1 MGKLTFIL
9 LGLIPTLAAV
19 AQPPATPTHT
29 PAPATPDAA
38 AASDAVATPSRYAGA
53 DPTTYSAALA
63 KRMAIL
69 SRANDPFGQ
78 PQDPDAKPVVKPTLA
93 KATRRSFK
101 AEPPAPLSEIV
112 SQIKVTTVMPKTR
125 RFLIN
130 DRALGVGDKIP
141 IHYRNKQILTRV
153 TEVSASRIVF
163 KNTETDEIGI
173 LKLDML
179 PSGMTKGTASISAPG
194 MSPTD
199 PNAPLEVGS
208 PLSQS
213 VGSITP

>member
-9 LGLIPTLAAV
+9 LWLIPTLAAA
-19 AQPPATPTHT
+19 AQPPAAPNNT

-38 AASDAVATPSRYAGA
+38 TTPSRYAGA
-53 DPTTYSAALA
+53 DPTSYSAALS

-69 SRANDPFGQ
+69 SRARDPFGQ
-78 PQDPDAKPVVKPTLA
+78 PQDPDAKPVVRPTLA
-93 KATRRSFK
+93 KTTRRSFK

-112 SQIKVTTVMPKTR
+112 SQIKVTTVMPKAR
-125 RFLIN
+125 RFLVH

-141 IHYRNKQILTRV
+141 INYRNKQILTQI
-153 TEVSASRIVF
+153 TEVSAARIVF
-163 KNTETDEIGI
+163 QNTETDEIGI

-179 PSGMTKGTASISAPG
+179 PSGMTKGTASITAPG

-199 PNAPLEVGS
+199 PGAPLEVGS
-208 PLSQS
+208 PFSRS

>member
-9 LGLIPTLAAV
+9 LWLIPTLAAA
-19 AQPPATPTHT
+19 AQPPATPNHTPNHT

-38 AASDAVATPSRYAGA
+38 ATPSRYAGA
-53 DPTTYSAALA
+53 DPTTYAAALA

-69 SRANDPFGQ
+69 SRAHDPFGQ

-93 KATRRSFK
+93 KTTRRSFK

-112 SQIKVTTVMPKTR
+112 SQIKVTTVMPKAR
-125 RFLIN
+125 RFLIS

-141 IHYRNKQILTRV
+141 INYRNKQILTQI
-153 TEVSASRIVF
+153 TEVSAARIVF
-163 KNTETDEIGI
+163 KNTETNEIGI

-179 PSGMTKGTASISAPG
+179 PSGMTKGTASIIAPG

-199 PNAPLEVGS
+199 PDAPLEVGS